1 MAHGQLGLRLIMI
14 DREIISTRCLQISII
29 LPREPQMFLLVNQQR
44 HHNAFKLLLLVLPS
58 AILESIKLQ
67 FQLQLSWI
75 APLNSNTQGQSLI
88 LMTLRAIFRLLT
100 VLSHRMS

>member
-1 MAHGQLGLRLIMI
+1 MAHGQLGLRPIMI
-14 DREIISTRCLQISII
+14 DREIISTKCSQISII
-29 LPREPQMFLLVNQQR
+29 VPREALMFLLVNQQR
-44 HHNAFKLLLLVLPS
+44 HHNAFQLLLLVLPS

-75 APLNSNTQGQSLI
+75 ALLNSNTQGQSLI